1 MQLTLWHIVQPSSS
15 KYRTMR
21 VPRFYLWSLEESS
34 LAVFDLFFLAVIFFA
49 VRSSCI
55 HSTNTLDL
63 LHFSQIHMKR
73 SDIERQTIRAPF
85 PSPLLSLPPILFL
98 AVEEQKKYFV

>member
-34 LAVFDLFFLAVIFFA
+34 LAEFDLFFVGCYFLCCEIILYTLNKYFGFAEFEINHKVIFDYLFK
-49 VRSSCI
+49 SSY
-55 HSTNTLDL
+55 
-63 LHFSQIHMKR
+63 M
-73 SDIERQTIRAPF
+73 P
-85 PSPLLSLPPILFL
+85 
-98 AVEEQKKYFV
+98 V